1 MISAKENGMLLGEDL
16 LKASLPMAY
25 VMETAAC
32 LPPRPGLW
40 GETVWG
46 NQTALSREGPLG
58 HVG

>member
-1 MISAKENGMLLGEDL
+1 MLLGEDL

-40 GETVWG
+40 GG
-46 NQTALSREGPLG
+46 NCMGQPDSTE
-58 HVG
+58 